1 MRVLVQSAKETAM
14 TTNSDLLVEGLCSDS
29 SGGGIAVLLS
39 NCVINLPI
47 DKPTASSKWTDQ
59 TK

>member
-1 MRVLVQSAKETAM
+1 MRVLVQSAKVTAM
-14 TTNSDLLVEGLCSDS
+14 TTNSDQLVEDS
-29 SGGGIAVLLS
+29 CCDTSGDGIAVLLS